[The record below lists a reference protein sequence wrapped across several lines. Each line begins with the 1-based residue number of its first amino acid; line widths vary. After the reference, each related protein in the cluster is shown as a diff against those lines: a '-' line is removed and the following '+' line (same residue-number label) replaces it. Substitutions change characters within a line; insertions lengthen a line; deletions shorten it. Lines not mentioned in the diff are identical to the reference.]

1 MTTRNE
7 KWIWFLCYFTFIG
20 LFTGAA
26 QYIPSNTTP
35 PPPVRELRGAWI
47 ASVSNIDWP
56 STNTL
61 SPAQQKAELLRILD
75 FAANLKLNAVFLQV
89 RPACD
94 ALYNSGIEPWSE
106 YLTGQM
112 GKPPEPRYD
121 PLTFAIAEA
130 HRRGLE
136 LHAWFNPYR
145 ARHPSAKSPVSNNH
159 ISRTKPHLVRSYG
172 RHLWLDPGEKD
183 VQEYSLRVVM
193 DVVKRYDVDGVHFDD
208 YFYPYKERDASGK
221 EIEFPDDASWKKYG
235 TGSGLSREDW
245 RRENVNQ
252 FVQRVHRAV
261 KQSKPWLRF
270 GISPFGIWRP
280 GNPPQIQGLDAYT
293 QLYAD
298 ARKWLANGWVD
309 YMAPQLY
316 WAIEPPA
323 QSFPVLLKWWHEQNA
338 KNRMLWPGLNSAN
351 VGGRWKPIEIVNQIR
366 LARQQPGTSGH
377 IHWNMRLGLMRTN
390 GLAAT
395 LRQELY
401 QEAALTPTTPQNW
414 GTPATTTRLQ
424 VKETKTGAKASWT
437 NDPKNAH
444 RWVLQWQTRSG
455 WHTRVLPGSQRS
467 YTWSGTAPQS
477 VAVSAVSRSGQ
488 LGPTAVSAKASPRPS
503 KSKKR

>member
-1 MTTRNE
+1 MKVKST
-7 KWIWFLCYFTFIG
+7 KWIWLLCYFTFTN
-20 LFTGAA
+20 LLMGAA
-26 QYIPSNTTP
+26 EYRPSTLP
-35 PPPVRELRGAWI
+35 PPSPARELRGVWI

-56 STNTL
+56 STNAL
-61 SPAQQKAELLRILD
+61 SPAQQKAELLRMLD
-75 FAANLKLNAVFLQV
+75 FAADLKLNAVFLQV

-94 ALYNSGIEPWSE
+94 ALYASQIEPWSE

-121 PLTFAIAEA
+121 PLSFAIAEA

-159 ISRTKPHLVRSYG
+159 ISRTKPQLVRSYG
-172 RHLWLDPGEKD
+172 RHLWLDPGEKE
-183 VQEYSLRVVM
+183 VQEHSLRVVM

-208 YFYPYKERDASGK
+208 YFYPYRERDASGK
-221 EIEFPDDASWKKYG
+221 EIDFPDDASWKKYG
-235 TGSGLSREDW
+235 AGTGLSREDW

-261 KQSKPWLRF
+261 KQSKPWVKF

-280 GNPPQIQGLDAYT
+280 GNPSQIQGLDAYNE
-293 QLYAD
+293 LYAD

-316 WAIEPPA
+316 WAIDPPA
-323 QSFPVLLKWWHEQNA
+323 QSFPVLLRWWQEQNA

-351 VGGRWKPIEIVNQIR
+351 VGGRWKPTEIANQIR
-366 LARQQPGTSGH
+366 LVRQQAGTSGH
-377 IHWNMRLGLMRTN
+377 IHWNMRVGLMRTN

-395 LRQELY
+395 LRRELY
-401 QEAALTPTTPQNW
+401 QEAALPPALPQSWGLPTSKP
-414 GTPATTTRLQ
+414 RLQ

-444 RWVLQWQTRSG
+444 QWVLQWRTSSG

-467 YTWSGTAPQS
+467 YTWSGTAPHS
-477 VAVSAVSRSGQ
+477 VALSAVSRSGQ
-488 LGPTAVSAKASPRPS
+488 LGPVAVSAKASTKPS
-503 KSKKR
+503 PAKKR